1 MSHTPFRKVRAKRAL
16 EVSET
21 PDELDF
27 DSVLDTAEEEP
38 TTGVMKRSLAALA
51 VSTLGLMTIGGVV
64 ATASAGSHRV
74 DTSAVSTDKQA
85 KDITRAVAA
94 PDALSIEQQV
104 QSQVAQARKVQGQTN
119 GTLAAFAGRTSITR
133 NAARTELSKAVAA
146 EDAGVRQDSLDD
158 INETVTSE
166 ATDAGAENR
175 GDQIEADLKRV
186 KAEAGRIAE
195 EKKKA
200 EGLLKKQGMKE
211 AEAKKKAAEDVAKKK
226 ASTPSAPSAA
236 SGAVTGSGGS
246 TPIAAGQY
254 SVGATWG
261 QYGSWSRWHTG
272 QDLPAPVGTPI
283 RAVADGVAATNC
295 GGCQG
300 WAGDSALVLHHAN
313 GNSTLYA
320 HMSQYTVQPGQVV
333 KAGTVIGYVGMK
345 GRTFGPHL
353 HFEYYPQGTTPGDV
367 YSSKD
372 PRTFLLTLGVHL

>member
-1 MSHTPFRKVRAKRAL
+1 MSHTPFRRVRAKRAL

-64 ATASAGSHRV
+64 ATASASSQRV

-175 GDQIEADLKRV
+175 GYQIEADLKRV

-200 EGLLKKQGMKE
+200 EELLKKQGMKE

-226 ASTPSAPSAA
+226 A
-236 SGAVTGSGGS
+236 
-246 TPIAAGQY
+246 
-254 SVGATWG
+254 
-261 QYGSWSRWHTG
+261 
-272 QDLPAPVGTPI
+272 
-283 RAVADGVAATNC
+283 
-295 GGCQG
+295 
-300 WAGDSALVLHHAN
+300 
-313 GNSTLYA
+313 
-320 HMSQYTVQPGQVV
+320 
-333 KAGTVIGYVGMK
+333 
-345 GRTFGPHL
+345 
-353 HFEYYPQGTTPGDV
+353 
-367 YSSKD
+367 
-372 PRTFLLTLGVHL
+372 